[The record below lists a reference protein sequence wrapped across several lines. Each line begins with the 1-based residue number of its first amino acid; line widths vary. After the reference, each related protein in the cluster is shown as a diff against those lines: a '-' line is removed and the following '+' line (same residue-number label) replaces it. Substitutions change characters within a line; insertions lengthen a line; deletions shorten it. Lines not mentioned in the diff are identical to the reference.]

1 MTNPFACPFTCAVRV
16 ARAASLAVFC
26 SIYAVRAA
34 DFPAP
39 VNTQP
44 GEPMPAADALAS
56 IKAPPG
62 FSVSLFASEPEVQQP
77 IAMATDARGR
87 LWVAENYTYG
97 EAKVGF
103 DLRQRDRIIILE
115 DADHD
120 GRAEKRTVFTDQVQR
135 LSSVE
140 VGFGGVWVLA
150 APQLLFFPD
159 KNGDD
164 IPDGKPVV
172 LLDGFDS
179 GPVRHN
185 LVNGLRWGP
194 DGWLYG
200 RHGIQATS
208 RVGKP
213 GTPAAQR
220 IAMNCA
226 IWRYHPVRKI
236 FEVVATGTTN
246 PWGLDWDRQGEAFFT
261 NTVIGHLWHLIPGAH
276 YQRMYGEDLT
286 PHTYGLIE
294 QHADHFHWDASGK
307 WNQAGRMNE
316 AADALGGG
324 HAHEGCLIYQGGT
337 WPEEY
342 RNRLFTINFYGRR
355 INMEKLERDGSGYVA
370 KHGADFLTVGDPW
383 FRGVDL
389 LAAPDGGV
397 FLSDWSDTGECHENE
412 GVHRTSG
419 RIYKISAGQPAPV
432 FPDLAKLTNMELL
445 EHQFGENEWL
455 VRQSRRLLQER
466 AAAGGKMQD
475 VKKALLAFWEK
486 GSISFGSLDSEPV
499 GKKPARSVEKPPP
512 RPVVVDGQGAQK
524 SSYEAVTHTDHIV
537 TTPIHPRA
545 MWALRAIGGASDAFL
560 RKALAHPDEH
570 VRIWAIRFLTEDTR
584 ALKTVPADFI
594 RLAEKDP
601 ASAVRLA
608 LASALQRF
616 PAEARADLARPLLQH
631 AEDAADHNLPLM
643 LWYGLSPLGDSAPG
657 LLATLGGRAKIPLTA
672 RCIARRLAERIEE
685 EPLAVDVLLGGALA
699 NTPEVQSAILLG
711 LADGLKKTASAPL
724 PVTWEQFTAKLA
736 ELADPKLAEPQAALD
751 KIFLAGRRLADARR
765 TVLDPRMLP
774 DERRD
779 ALQQLMETK
788 APRLRET
795 CTELLADP
803 VMRFPAVLV
812 LASLDDPADTATL
825 LAQARA
831 LPEPQRGLL
840 YTALAAR
847 PTHGLALLDAI
858 LQRKLPRALLTPA
871 LEEKLR
877 AQGNEAIDKK
887 FEMLPP
893 PPEKKRKAPPVPAA

>member
-1 MTNPFACPFTCAVRV
+1 MTNPVACPFACAVRSARTASLAFFCAILT
-16 ARAASLAVFC
+16 ARAAE
-26 SIYAVRAA
+26 
-34 DFPAP
+34 FPAP

-44 GEPMPAADALAS
+44 GEPMPAAEALAS

-62 FSVSLFASEPEVQQP
+62 FKVSLFASEPEVQQP

-103 DLRQRDRIIILE
+103 DLRQRDRIVILE

-164 IPDGKPVV
+164 IPDGKPLV

-185 LVNGLRWGP
+185 IVNGLRWGP

-208 RVGKP
+208 HVGRP
-213 GTPAAQR
+213 GTPADQR

-226 IWRYHPVRKI
+226 IWRYHPTRKI
-236 FEVVATGTTN
+236 FEVVASGTTN
-246 PWGLDWDRQGEAFFT
+246 PWGLDWDQFGEAFFT

-286 PHTYGLIE
+286 SHTYGLIE
-294 QHADHFHWDASGK
+294 QHADHLHWTAAGK
-307 WNQAGRMNE
+307 WTESRE
-316 AADALGGG
+316 AKNGADELGGG
-324 HAHEGCLIYQGGT
+324 HAHEGCLIYQGGA
-337 WPEEY
+337 WPQEFFGK
-342 RNRLFTINFYGRR
+342 LFTVNFWGRR
-355 INMEKLERDGSGYVA
+355 INMENLERSGSGYVA
-370 KHGADFLTVGDPW
+370 RHGADFLTVGDPW
-383 FRGVDL
+383 FRGTEL

-397 FLSDWSDTGECHENE
+397 FMSDWSDIGECHEND

-419 RIYKISAGQPAPV
+419 RIYKISAGEPATVPA
-432 FPDLAKLTNMELL
+432 DLAKLTNLELAQL
-445 EHQFGENEWL
+445 QLAPNEWL
-455 VRQSRRLLQER
+455 VRQSRRVLQER

-475 VKKALLAFWEK
+475 ARKALLVLWEK
-486 GSISFGSLDSEPV
+486 ESEV
-499 GKKPARSVEKPPP
+499 RN
-512 RPVVVDGQGAQK
+512 QL
-524 SSYEAVTHTDHIV
+524 
-537 TTPIHPRA
+537 RA
-545 MWALRAIGGASDAFL
+545 LWALRAIGGASDPLL
-560 RKALAHPDEH
+560 RKALAQPDEPI
-570 VRIWAIRFLTEDTR
+570 RIWAIRFLTEDPR
-584 ALKTVPADFI
+584 ALRTAPADFL

-601 ASAVRLA
+601 APAVRLA

-643 LWYGLSPLGDSAPG
+643 LWYGLSPLGDTAPG

-672 RCIARRLAERIEE
+672 RCIARRLAERIDD

-736 ELADPKLAEPQAALD
+736 DLADPQLAESLAALD
-751 KIFLAGRRLADARR
+751 KLFLAGRLLADARR
-765 TVLDPRMLP
+765 TVLDPKMLP

-788 APRLRET
+788 APRLRDT

-803 VMRFPAVLV
+803 VMRFPAALV
-812 LASLDDPADTATL
+812 LASLDAAADTATL
-825 LAQARA
+825 FAQAKV
-831 LPEPQRGLL
+831 LPEPHRGLL
-840 YTALAAR
+840 YGALASR

-858 LQRKLPRALLTPA
+858 VTRKLPRALLTPEI
-871 LEEKLR
+871 EEKLR

-887 FEMLPP
+887 FDSFPALKPRAPSRRPQRETLPP
-893 PPEKKRKAPPVPAA
+893 AV

>member
-1 MTNPFACPFTCAVRV
+1 M
-16 ARAASLAVFC
+16 LAV
-26 SIYAVRAA
+26 AQAD

-39 VNTQP
+39 LNTQN
-44 GEPMPAADALAS
+44 GEPMPAAEALAS

-62 FSVSLFASEPEVQQP
+62 FKVALFASEPEVQQP
-77 IAMATDARGR
+77 IGMATDARGR

-103 DLRQRDRIIILE
+103 DLRQRDRVIILE
-115 DADHD
+115 DTDHD

-213 GTPAAQR
+213 GTPADKR
-220 IAMNCA
+220 VAMNCA
-226 IWRYHPVRKI
+226 IWRFHPTRKI

-246 PWGLDWDRQGEAFFT
+246 PWGLDWDRHGEAFFT

-276 YQRMYGEDLT
+276 YQRMYGEELA
-286 PHTYGLIE
+286 PHTYELIG
-294 QHADHFHWDASGK
+294 QHADHYHWDASGK
-307 WNQAGRMNE
+307 WNKAGRLSE

-324 HAHEGCLIYQGGT
+324 HSHEGCLIYQGGT

-342 RNRLFTINFYGRR
+342 RNQLFTINFYGRR
-355 INMEKLERDGSGYVA
+355 INMENLERAGSGYVA
-370 KHGADFLTVGDPW
+370 KHGSDFLSVGDPW

-397 FLSDWSDTGECHENE
+397 FMSDWSDTGECHENE

-419 RIYKISAGQPAPV
+419 RIYKISAGVPATVPA
-432 FPDLAKLTNMELL
+432 DLGKLSNLELVQL
-445 EHQFGENEWL
+445 QVAPNEWL

-466 AAAGGKMQD
+466 AAMGGNMQD
-475 VKKALLAFWEK
+475 ARKALLAVWEK
-486 GSISFGSLDSEPV
+486 ESDVRYQL
-499 GKKPARSVEKPPP
+499 
-512 RPVVVDGQGAQK
+512 
-524 SSYEAVTHTDHIV
+524 
-537 TTPIHPRA
+537 RA
-545 MWALRAIGGASDAFL
+545 LWALRAIGAASDAFL

-570 VRIWAIRFLTEDTR
+570 LRIWAIRFLTEDTR
-584 ALKTVPADFI
+584 ALKTVPADFL
-594 RLAEKDP
+594 RRAEKDP
-601 ASAVRLA
+601 SPAVRLA

-631 AEDAADHNLPLM
+631 AADASDHNLPLL
-643 LWYGLSPLGDSAPG
+643 LWYGLIPLGDSAPG
-657 LLATLGGRAKIPLTA
+657 LLATLGGRTKIPLTA
-672 RCIARRLAERIEE
+672 RCIARRLAERIED

-711 LADGLKKTASAPL
+711 LADGLKKTASAPM
-724 PVTWEQFTAKLA
+724 PVTWEQFTGKLA
-736 ELADPKLAEPQAALD
+736 DLADPKLAEPLAALD
-751 KIFLAGRRLADARR
+751 KLFLAGRRRAPHR
-765 TVLDPRMLP
+765 PRSP
-774 DERRD
+774 D
-779 ALQQLMETK
+779 
-788 APRLRET
+788 APR
-795 CTELLADP
+795 
-803 VMRFPAVLV
+803 
-812 LASLDDPADTATL
+812 
-825 LAQARA
+825 RA
-831 LPEPQRGLL
+831 
-840 YTALAAR
+840 
-847 PTHGLALLDAI
+847 
-858 LQRKLPRALLTPA
+858 PR
-871 LEEKLR
+871 R
-877 AQGNEAIDKK
+877 A
-887 FEMLPP
+887 
-893 PPEKKRKAPPVPAA
+893 PAAY

>member
-1 MTNPFACPFTCAVRV
+1 M
-16 ARAASLAVFC
+16 LAV
-26 SIYAVRAA
+26 AQAD

-39 VNTQP
+39 LNTQK
-44 GEPMPAADALAS
+44 GDPMPAAEALAS

-62 FSVSLFASEPEVQQP
+62 FKVALFASEPEVQQP
-77 IAMATDARGR
+77 IGMATDARGR

-103 DLRQRDRIIILE
+103 DLRQRDRVIILE
-115 DADHD
+115 DTDHD

-213 GTPAAQR
+213 GTPADKR
-220 IAMNCA
+220 VAMNCA
-226 IWRYHPVRKI
+226 IWRFHPTRKI

-246 PWGLDWDRQGEAFFT
+246 PWGLDWDRHGEAFFT

-276 YQRMYGEDLT
+276 YQRMYGEELA
-286 PHTYGLIE
+286 PHTYELIG
-294 QHADHFHWDASGK
+294 QHADHYHWDASGK
-307 WNQAGRMNE
+307 WNKAGRLSE

-324 HAHEGCLIYQGGT
+324 HSHEGCLIYQGGT
-337 WPEEY
+337 WPEKY
-342 RNRLFTINFYGRR
+342 RNQLFTINFYGRR
-355 INMEKLERDGSGYVA
+355 INMENLERAGSGYVA
-370 KHGADFLTVGDPW
+370 KHGADFLSVGDPW

-397 FLSDWSDTGECHENE
+397 FMSDWSDTGECHENE

-419 RIYKISAGQPAPV
+419 RIYKISAGVPATGPA
-432 FPDLAKLTNMELL
+432 DLGKLSNLELVQL
-445 EHQFGENEWL
+445 QVAPNEWL

-466 AAAGGKMQD
+466 AAMGGNMQD
-475 VKKALLAFWEK
+475 ARKALLAVWEK
-486 GSISFGSLDSEPV
+486 ESDVRYQL
-499 GKKPARSVEKPPP
+499 
-512 RPVVVDGQGAQK
+512 
-524 SSYEAVTHTDHIV
+524 
-537 TTPIHPRA
+537 RA
-545 MWALRAIGGASDAFL
+545 LWALRAIGAASDAFL

-570 VRIWAIRFLTEDTR
+570 LRIWAIRFLTEDTR
-584 ALKTVPADFI
+584 ALKTVPADFL

-601 ASAVRLA
+601 SPAVRLA
-608 LASALQRF
+608 LASAHQRF

-631 AEDAADHNLPLM
+631 AADASDHNLPLL
-643 LWYGLSPLGDSAPG
+643 LWYGLIPLGDSAPG
-657 LLATLGGRAKIPLTA
+657 LLATLGGRTKIPLTA
-672 RCIARRLAERIEE
+672 RCIARRLAERIED

-711 LADGLKKTASAPL
+711 LADGLKKTSSAPM
-724 PVTWEQFTAKLA
+724 PVTWEQFTGKLA
-736 ELADPKLAEPQAALD
+736 DLADPKLTEPLAALD
-751 KIFLAGRRLADARR
+751 KLFLVGRRLADARR

-774 DERRD
+774 DERRA
-779 ALQQLMETK
+779 ALQQLMEAK
-788 APRLRET
+788 VPRLRET
-795 CTELLADP
+795 CAELLVDP
-803 VMRFPAVLV
+803 VMRFPAALV
-812 LASLDDPADTATL
+812 LTSLDDPADTATL
-825 LAQARA
+825 FAQAKV

-840 YTALAAR
+840 YSALASR
-847 PTHGLALLDAI
+847 PTHGLALLEGIAA
-858 LQRKLPRALLTPA
+858 RKLPRALLTPEI
-871 LEEKLR
+871 LEKLR
-877 AQGNEAIDKK
+877 GQGNEAIGKK
-887 FEMLPP
+887 FDALPP
-893 PPEKKRKAPPVPAA
+893 PPAPSEGKRKPRREPAA

>member
-1 MTNPFACPFTCAVRV
+1 MRNPVVRRFFRAPRFACAVRV
-16 ARAASLAVFC
+16 ALQCSVLTVWAS
-26 SIYAVRAA
+26 

-39 VNTQP
+39 LNTQP
-44 GEPMPAADALAS
+44 GEPMPADEALAS

-62 FSVSLFASEPEVQQP
+62 FKVSLFASEPEVQQP

-97 EAKVGF
+97 EAKAGF

-115 DADHD
+115 DADRD

-159 KNGDD
+159 KDGDD

-213 GTPAAQR
+213 GTPADKR
-220 IAMNCA
+220 VAMNCA
-226 IWRYHPVRKI
+226 IWRFHPTRKI

-246 PWGLDWDRQGEAFFT
+246 PWGMDWDRHGEAFFT
-261 NTVIGHLWHLIPGAH
+261 NTVIGHLWHMIPGAH
-276 YQRMYGEDLT
+276 YRRMYGEELT
-286 PHTYGLIE
+286 PHTYGLID
-294 QHADHFHWDASGK
+294 QHADHYHWDAGGQ
-307 WNQAGRMNE
+307 WNKAGRLNE

-324 HAHEGCLIYQGGT
+324 HSHEGCLIYQGGT

-342 RNRLFTINFYGRR
+342 RDRLFTINFYGRR
-355 INMEKLERDGSGYVA
+355 INMEKLERHGSGYVA
-370 KHGADFLTVGDPW
+370 KHGADFLQVGDPW

-397 FLSDWSDTGECHENE
+397 FMSDWSDTGECHEND

-419 RIYKISAGQPAPV
+419 RIYKISAAGPATIIA
-432 FPDLAKLTNMELL
+432 DLAKLTNVELVQL
-445 EHQFGENEWL
+445 QSAPIDWL
-455 VRQSRRLLQER
+455 ARQSRRLLQER
-466 AAAGGKMQD
+466 SAAGGKVQD
-475 VKKALLAFWEK
+475 AKRELLAVWEREM
-486 GSISFGSLDSEPV
+486 SILAARD
-499 GKKPARSVEKPPP
+499 PASADEKASQLA
-512 RPVVVDGQGAQK
+512 RESREVAVVHQL
-524 SSYEAVTHTDHIV
+524 
-537 TTPIHPRA
+537 RA
-545 MWALRAIGGASDAFL
+545 LWALRAIGGVSDAFL
-560 RKALAHPDEH
+560 RKALAHPSEH
-570 VRIWAIRFLTEDTR
+570 IRIWAIRFLTEDTR
-584 ALKTVPADFI
+584 ALKAVPADFI
-594 RLAEKDP
+594 RLAEKDAAP
-601 ASAVRLA
+601 SVRLA

-631 AEDAADHNLPLM
+631 AEDASDHNLPLM
-643 LWYGLSPLGDSAPG
+643 LWYGLIPLGDSAPG
-657 LLATLGGRAKIPLTA
+657 QLATLGGRAKIPLTA

-699 NTPEVQSAILLG
+699 NTPDVQSAILLG
-711 LADGLKKTASAPL
+711 LADGLKKSASAPM
-724 PVTWEQFTAKLA
+724 PVTWEQFTGKLA
-736 ELADPKLAEPQAALD
+736 DLAEPKLAEPLAALD
-751 KIFLAGRRLADARR
+751 KVFLAGRRISDARR
-765 TVLDPRMLP
+765 TVLDPRMIP

-779 ALQQLMETK
+779 ALQQLMEAK
-788 APRLRET
+788 APRVRET
-795 CTELLADP
+795 CMELLPDP

-812 LASLDDPADTATL
+812 LTGLDDGADTATL
-825 LAQARA
+825 FAQAKA

-840 YTALAAR
+840 YSALASR
-847 PTHGLALLDAI
+847 PTHGLALLEAI
-858 LQRKLPRALLTPA
+858 AARKLPRTVLTPEV
-871 LEEKLR
+871 EEKLR
-877 AQGNEAIDKK
+877 GQGNEAIDKRLQT
-887 FEMLPP
+887 MPPLPAV
-893 PPEKKRKAPPVPAA
+893 PEGKRKPRRVPASGSEGKKEGVSGDR